1 MKEVILLKLGE
12 IALKGLNRRNFEDAM
27 MKTIRRRLQ
36 SAGEFTVFSL
46 QSTIY
51 VLPGDKHA
59 DMDLAEERCAKIFGA
74 VGYTRAGRTEKELQ
88 KICELAGEYLCE
100 ELENVRTF
108 KVECMRS
115 DKKFPYRSPE
125 IAAEVGHYLLE
136 RYPHL
141 SVNVHE
147 PDLTVWVEVRE
158 AEAYVHADTKPG
170 AGGIPVGTGGKA
182 AVLISGG
189 LDSPV
194 AAWQM
199 AKRGVELTAIH
210 FASPPY
216 TSELAHEKV
225 VRLLKKVSE
234 YAGRVKMITVNFTKL
249 QEAIRDHCQED
260 LGTVILRRFM
270 LKAAERIARD
280 EGCAALITGES
291 LGQVASQTIQA
302 IACTD
307 AAVSMP
313 IFRPLIGM
321 DKAEIVKLAY
331 KIDTY
336 DISIEP
342 YEDCCTIFTPKHPRT
357 RPILHFVE
365 QAEQAI
371 DGEALLGEAL
381 TQTETR
387 YITPY
392 RISEHEESLSER

>member
-12 IALKGLNRRNFEDAM
+12 IALKGLNRRSFEDAM
-27 MKTIRRRLQ
+27 LKNIRRRLQ
-36 SAGEFTVFSL
+36 DAGEFTVNSL

-51 VLPGDKHA
+51 VLPGNKEA

-74 VGYTRAGRTEKELQ
+74 VGYTRAGRTEKDLQ
-88 KICELAGEYLCE
+88 KICELAGEYLAE
-100 ELENVRTF
+100 EMEAAATF
-108 KVECMRS
+108 KVECKRS
-115 DKKFPYRSPE
+115 DKKFPYKSPE
-125 IAAEVGHYLLE
+125 ISAEVGRYLLE
-136 RYPHL
+136 KYPHL

-147 PDLTVWVEVRE
+147 PDLTVRVEVRE

-216 TSELAHEKV
+216 TSEQAHEKV
-225 VRLLKKVSE
+225 MRLLQKVSE
-234 YAGRVKMITVNFTKL
+234 YAGRIKMVTVNFTKL

-307 AAVSMP
+307 AAVDLP
-313 IFRPLIGM
+313 VFRPLIGM
-321 DKAEIVKLAY
+321 DKSEIVKIAY

-365 QAEQAI
+365 EAEKTI
-371 DGEALLGEAL
+371 DGEALLQEAL
-381 TQTETR
+381 EQVETR
-387 YITPY
+387 QIVPY
-392 RISEHEESLSER
+392 RALESGE

>member
-1 MKEVILLKLGE
+1 MPAEVILLKQGE
-12 IALKGLNRRNFEDAM
+12 IALKGLNRRTFEDALL
-27 MKTIRRRLQ
+27 KTLRRRLAP
-36 SAGEFTVFSL
+36 AGEFSVTSL

-51 VLPGDKHA
+51 VQPKDAAA
-59 DMDLAEERCAKIFGA
+59 DMDAAEARCRKVFGVVGVVRAGACAKDLAA
-74 VGYTRAGRTEKELQ
+74 VRQRA
-88 KICELAGEYLCE
+88 AEYLRDD
-100 ELENVRTF
+100 LEAADTF
-108 KVECMRS
+108 KVECKRS
-115 DKKFPYRSPE
+115 DKRFPYRSPE
-125 IAAEVGHYLLE
+125 ICAEVGAALLDA
-136 RYPHL
+136 YPHL

-147 PDLTVWVEVRE
+147 PDITVWVEIRE
-158 AEAYVHADTKPG
+158 ANAFVHADPKPG

-225 VRLLKKVSE
+225 VRLLGRVGE
-234 YAGRVKMITVNFTKL
+234 YAGRIQLLTVPFTHL
-249 QEAIRDHCQED
+249 QEEIRDRCQED

-270 LKAAERIARD
+270 LRAAERLAKERD
-280 EGCAALITGES
+280 CAALVTGES

-307 AAVSMP
+307 AAVESLP
-313 IFRPLIGM
+313 VFRPLIGA
-321 DKAEIVKLAY
+321 DKSEIVALARR
-331 KIDTY
+331 IGTY

-357 RPILHFVE
+357 RPIPHFVE
-365 QAEQAI
+365 AAEKAI
-371 DGEALLGEAL
+371 DGAALLDEALA
-381 TQTETR
+381 QVETR
-387 YITPY
+387 IIY
-392 RISEHEESLSER
+392 